1 MTLLYGT
8 DAAVLPHT
16 MGGWQFATMI
26 EHGMTPMEAIRSATS
41 VAADHLRIDA
51 DVGAVIPGRQA
62 DIIAVKIDPLTDPL
76 SLRDVDV
83 VIQAGIVVKQPPL

>member
-1 MTLLYGT
+1 
-8 DAAVLPHT
+8 
-16 MGGWQFATMI
+16 MI

-62 DIIAVKIDPLTDPL
+62 DIIAVKVDPLTDPL